1 MNSLRRM
8 LDVLTLIKPGQ
19 STIDID
25 HICQQLGYAPATA
38 YRYVRELNQV
48 GLLVRMPGGYALGP
62 RIIELDHQIRENDPM
77 LNHSRDLMAQLA
89 AQTGLSVLLSEL
101 YDNTVVTTHQEFGS
115 DAQQLKFG
123 RGRRMPLFRSST
135 SRVVLAH
142 LPPRRLRQLY
152 EQHGEAAEL
161 RTTLGDWKEFS
172 RSMLQIRKQGY
183 CLSRGEVEPGR
194 CGLSAPIFDDR
205 LRVLGSI
212 SLVGSDQRFAAF
224 NDSFLASLISE
235 AAAEIT
241 RRMSLG
247 LLPEAAG

>member
-38 YRYVRELNQV
+38 YRYVRELSQV

-62 RIIELDHQIRENDPM
+62 RIIELDLQIRENDPM

-89 AQTGLSVLLSEL
+89 GQTGLSVLLSEW
-101 YDNTVVTTHQEFGS
+101 YDNTVITTHQEFGG
-115 DAQQLKFG
+115 DGQQLKFG

-152 EQHGEAAEL
+152 EQHMLEPAMRQPL
-161 RTTLGDWKEFS
+161 DDWKAFS
-172 RSMLQIRKQGY
+172 RAMLQIRKQGH

-194 CGLSAPIFDDR
+194 CGLSAPIFDDKQ
-205 LRVLGSI
+205 RVLGSI
-212 SLVGSDQRFAAF
+212 SLVGNDQRFAAF
-224 NDSFLASLISE
+224 NDTFLAALIGD
-235 AAAEIT
+235 AAREIT
-241 RRMSLG
+241 RRMSQG
-247 LLPEAAG
+247 IPPT